1 MFCRYH
7 IQNMIFPWRGACIMK
22 INQVN
27 IGKQPMNNTGTDA
40 LNKSN
45 DASMAVKRPVQ
56 ESVKVESTNKKAK
69 LDENGKEIVDDE
81 ILQKSVEQA
90 NKSLEVYNRVIERSV
105 HDVTHTVMYVV
116 KDTTTNEVIAEFP
129 PKKIQD
135 MIAKMWELAGLFVD
149 EKA

>member
-1 MFCRYH
+1 
-7 IQNMIFPWRGACIMK
+7 MK

-27 IGKQPMNNTGTDA
+27 IGKQSMNNTGTDA
-40 LNKSN
+40 LSKNIDNNS
-45 DASMAVKRPVQ
+45 SIKRPII
-56 ESVKVESTNKKAK
+56 ENNKVEKTVKKAN

-90 NKSLEVYNRVIERSV
+90 NKSLEMYNRVIERSV
-105 HDVTHTVMYVV
+105 HDVTHTVMYTVR
-116 KDTTTNEVIAEFP
+116 DTVTHEVIQEFP

>member
-1 MFCRYH
+1 
-7 IQNMIFPWRGACIMK
+7 MK

-27 IGKQPMNNTGTDA
+27 IGKQPMNNNTGTEA
-40 LNKSN
+40 LNKPN
-45 DASMAVKRPVQ
+45 DANMTVKRSVQ
-56 ESVKVESTNKKAK
+56 ENIKVEAANKKAK

-90 NKSLEVYNRVIERSV
+90 NKSLEMYNRVIERSV
-105 HDVTHTVMYVV
+105 HDVTHTVMYTVR
-116 KDTTTNEVIAEFP
+116 DTVTHEVIQEFP

>member
-1 MFCRYH
+1 
-7 IQNMIFPWRGACIMK
+7 MK

-40 LNKSN
+40 LNKNAESN
-45 DASMAVKRPVQ
+45 VAVKRPTL
-56 ESVKVESTNKKAK
+56 ENLKVETPAKKAK

-81 ILQKSVEQA
+81 ILKKSVEQA
-90 NKSLEVYNRVIERSV
+90 NKSLEMYNRVIERSV
-105 HDVTHTVMYVV
+105 HDVTHTVMYTVR
-116 KDTTTNEVIAEFP
+116 DTVTNEVIQEFP

>member
-1 MFCRYH
+1 
-7 IQNMIFPWRGACIMK
+7 MK

-27 IGKQPMNNTGTDA
+27 VGKQPINNTGTDA
-40 LNKSN
+40 LIKNAESN
-45 DASMAVKRPVQ
+45 VAVKRPVQ
-56 ESVKVESTNKKAK
+56 ETIKSDSPVKKAK
-69 LDENGKEIVDDE
+69 LDENGKEIVNDE

-90 NKSLEVYNRVIERSV
+90 NKSLEMYNRVIERSV
-105 HDVTHTVMYVV
+105 HDVTHTVMYTVR
-116 KDTTTNEVIAEFP
+116 DTVTHEVIQEFP